1 MLKKIIILLVIISLG
16 IFLYFKFNKNEVT
29 DDLKLYGNIE
39 IRQVDVSFQVGGQIK
54 EVLKEEGNIVKEGE
68 LIAALDDSD
77 YKLNYEMVSAE
88 VERDKVLVNEAES
101 KYKRHKP
108 LLGASAV
115 TEQELTTLLHSY
127 KQIKASYNVSLINQK
142 IAKNKLEYTKL
153 YSPCDGII
161 TVRAQEPGANIS
173 QGQTIYTITKT
184 KPVWVKAYIEENYL
198 GNIKNNMKV
207 KVITDSIDTTT
218 NNKKEYEGYIGYI
231 SSVAE
236 FTPKTVQTE
245 NLRTSLV
252 YAIKVYIDNAD
263 EYLKQ
268 GMPVTVKL
276 NLTAEK

>member
-1 MLKKIIILLVIISLG
+1 MFKKIIILLVIISLG
-16 IFLYFKFNKNEVT
+16 IFLYFKFNKQEVT
-29 DDLKLYGNIE
+29 SVLKLYGNIE

-54 EVLKEEGNIVKEGE
+54 EILKEEGNIVKEGE

-88 VERDKVLVNEAES
+88 VERDKVLLNEAEA
-101 KYKRHKP
+101 KYNRHKP
-108 LLGASAV
+108 LLGNYVA
-115 TEQELTTLLHSY
+115 EQELATLLNNFQQS
-127 KQIKASYNVSLINQK
+127 KANFNVAIVNQK

-184 KPVWVKAYIEENYL
+184 KPVWVKAYIEEIYL

-207 KVITDSIDTTT
+207 KIITDSIDKTT

-252 YAIKVYIDNAD
+252 YAIRVYIDNAD

-268 GMPVTVKL
+268 GMPVTVKV
-276 NLTAEK
+276 NL

>member
-16 IFLYFKFNKNEVT
+16 IFLYFKFNKKVVIN
-29 DDLKLYGNIE
+29 DLKLYGNIE

-54 EVLKEEGNIVKEGE
+54 EILKEEGNAVKEGE

-77 YKLNYEMVSAE
+77 YKLNYEMANAE
-88 VERDKVLVNEAES
+88 VERNKVLVNEAES
-101 KYKRHKP
+101 KYNRHKP
-108 LLGASAV
+108 LLGGSV
-115 TEQELTTLLHSY
+115 PEQELTTLLNTY
-127 KQIKASYNVSLINQK
+127 KQAQASYNVSLVNQK

-161 TVRAQEPGANIS
+161 TIRAQEPGANIS

-184 KPVWVKAYIEENYL
+184 KPVWVKAYIEEIYL

-207 KVITDSIDTTT
+207 KVITDSIDKTT

-252 YAIKVYIDNAD
+252 YAIRVYIDNAD

-268 GMPVTVKL
+268 GMPVTVKV
-276 NLTAEK
+276 NL